1 MLPTHGRYDY
11 TAWRGRTPYAWPGGA
26 KLAVYLGV
34 NLEHF
39 AFGEGLGAELAP
51 GGPQPDVLN
60 FAWRDYGNRVGG
72 WRLLDLLDE
81 VAMPATVLLNSAMYD
96 YAPDL
101 VAAHRARGDEMAGH
115 GRTNSERQSVLPE
128 AEERRLIADSTEAI
142 VRHEGT
148 APRGWLSPWI
158 AESRTTPDLLAEAGV
173 RVTVLETR
181 RKLGGRATSFT
192 DPRTGEV
199 LDNCQHVLM
208 GCCTNLL
215 DFYERLGVQDA
226 AQPLPHVRPRAEV
239 VGDDVSDAQQHVG
252 HRRDLRVRIDEVERP
267 RIEVDGG
274 RIGAED
280 LAGQRLEPPLPGDLR
295 ERELARLEGQIE
307 ILELLGAL
315 RRADLLLERRGQLP
329 LPLDRPQDR
338 LLAVR
343 ELPGAAHVLG
353 DQPDGHLVEA
363 ARLIATVAGDERNG
377 VAVVEQAYDRLDRG

>member
-11 TAWRGRTPYAWPGGA
+11 SAWRGRTPYAWPGGA

-158 AESRTTPDLLAEAGV
+158 AESRTTPDLLAEAGYRYTMNWCADDAPV
-173 RVTVLETR
+173 WMRTR
-181 RKLGGRATSFT
+181 GGPLLAM
-192 DPRTGEV
+192 PYPQEV
-199 LDNCQHVLM
+199 NDIPAIAARRESAEAFARMIVD
-208 GCCTNLL
+208 
-215 DFYERLGVQDA
+215 DFEERLRQVRADGLPQVMGSA
-226 AQPLPHVRPRAEV
+226 LHPYIIGQP
-239 VGDDVSDAQQHVG
+239 
-252 HRRDLRVRIDEVERP
+252 HRLRV
-267 RIEVDGG
+267 
-274 RIGAED
+274 
-280 LAGQRLEPPLPGDLR
+280 
-295 ERELARLEGQIE
+295 
-307 ILELLGAL
+307 L
-315 RRADLLLERRGQLP
+315 RRALLVVAEARGDVWITTAGAIFDHVAALP
-329 LPLDRPQDR
+329 
-338 LLAVR
+338 AGVV
-343 ELPGAAHVLG
+343 PGCTKGSAA
-353 DQPDGHLVEA
+353 
-363 ARLIATVAGDERNG
+363 
-377 VAVVEQAYDRLDRG
+377 